1 MSETAVKT
9 CFVIGPIGDAG
20 SPTRVNADW
29 LLKGIIQPILTEK
42 FKFHV
47 RRSDEIPRP
56 GMIDSQVINAVID
69 ADLVIADL
77 SENNPNAFYELA
89 IRHMEA
95 RPVIHMARDLKH
107 LPFDVL
113 PYRTIP
119 FSTVSYE
126 DVEKAKSELEKQV
139 NEALSPDHEVDN
151 PITTARGKKKWQET
165 ATTTEKIIMDS
176 LNTLADRVTAA
187 ERNIAGL
194 VTPPW
199 IRDTVN
205 VSPFR
210 GDGTAGYA
218 FLNPGVPAGPL
229 PLRSGV
235 VPSGETGLPWSQVT
249 STEPPKESS

>member
-29 LLKGIIQPILTEK
+29 LLKGIIQPILKEK

-47 RRSDEIPRP
+47 RRSDEIPKP

-95 RPVIHMARDLKH
+95 RPVIHMARDLKR

-113 PYRTIP
+113 PYRTIL

-139 NEALSPDHEVDN
+139 TEALSPDHEVDN

-176 LNTLADRVTAA
+176 LNTLADRVAAA

-194 VTPPW
+194 VVTPPW
-199 IRDTVN
+199 IRD
-205 VSPFR
+205 
-210 GDGTAGYA
+210 GHGTAGYA
-218 FLNPGVPAGPL
+218 FLHPGVPAGPL

-235 VPSGETGLPWSQVT
+235 VSSGETGLPWSQVT
-249 STEPPKESS
+249 STEPPKESG